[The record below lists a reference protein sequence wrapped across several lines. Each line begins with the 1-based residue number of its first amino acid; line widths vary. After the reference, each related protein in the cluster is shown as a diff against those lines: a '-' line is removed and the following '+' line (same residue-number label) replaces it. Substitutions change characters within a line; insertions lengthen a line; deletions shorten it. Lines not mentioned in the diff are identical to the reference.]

1 MIGYVRFRCPV
12 VVHLCQGSEG
22 VGHKAVVGGK
32 EQFFFRFLQRVAVGV
47 GVIEPSSVA
56 VAGIV
61 VVAVFQAFH
70 HLGRDAQR
78 APTGEEVL
86 QKFAVVSD
94 FKCCF
99 HSTLIIVCYIF
110 PSQFKR
116 IVIAVID
123 AAVAPL
129 AAFYLGGVADGFA
142 GAQRLHVA
150 VVIGQRDAVLLDT
163 GYFDVAKPAEGQPVQ
178 LCLKIFF
185 LVFPPAL
192 AADRPRRMSVPRMK
206 HDRPID
212 GIGFLIETLHEC
224 AFLTNTCFGVL
235 EYPLSMHQPFV
246 ELTLVTLSLGGES
259 ITREDTVTFGSVIFH
274 LTVID
279 PITTDI
285 YNVPVL
291 PYQCPILAF
300 AKRLRKCQVLGS
312 ARVAFPIFGF
322 REVAVFPMLFTK
334 SLRLGAMHSEVAVVR
349 LKPFEAPVPH
359 VDAVAIGEPDG
370 DVRMR
375 LVNVFVVFVGSVA
388 SASLHDARS
397 IHEREG
403 ERQAVRVRLG
413 DVVRLHLHF
422 ALPLAS
428 VPFDGRRLFSE
439 NQFKSYLPVPKEHG
453 NRFVAL
459 RMMDAEHAM
468 QVEDGLVRTRVDPCL
483 LDKRAVGEVV
493 ASFGGVCR
501 TVDAGVAQ
509 METALEAVA
518 VGVSHLA
525 FADGSGQF
533 LTDGVAKL
541 PASNVDGCV
550 VVHDM
555 SFFV

>member
-1 MIGYVRFRCPV
+1 MK
-12 VVHLCQGSEG
+12 L
-22 VGHKAVVGGK
+22 
-32 EQFFFRFLQRVAVGV
+32 
-47 GVIEPSSVA
+47 
-56 VAGIV
+56 
-61 VVAVFQAFH
+61 FH
-70 HLGRDAQR
+70 
-78 APTGEEVL
+78 
-86 QKFAVVSD
+86 VS
-94 FKCCF
+94 
-99 HSTLIIVCYIF
+99 
-110 PSQFKR
+110 
-116 IVIAVID
+116 
-123 AAVAPL
+123 
-129 AAFYLGGVADGFA
+129 
-142 GAQRLHVA
+142 

-163 GYFDVAKPAEGQPVQ
+163 GYVDVAEARERQPVQ
-178 LCLKIFF
+178 FCFEVALLIFPF
-185 LVFPPAL
+185 
-192 AADRPRRMSVPRMK
+192 AAAAYRPPRMPIVGVK
-206 HDRPID
+206 HDWPID
-212 GIGFLIETLHEC
+212 GIRLLIATLHEC

-300 AKRLRKCQVLGS
+300 TKRLRKCQVLGG

-334 SLRLGAMHSEVAVVR
+334 SLCLSAMHGEVAIVR
-349 LKPFEAPVPH
+349 LKLFEAPVPH
-359 VDAVAIGEPDG
+359 VDTVAVGEPDG

-483 LDKRAVGEVV
+483 LDKRAVGKII
-493 ASFGGVCR
+493 AAFGGIGR

-509 METALEAVA
+509 MEIALEVVA
-518 VGVSHLA
+518 VGIGHLA
-525 FADGSGQF
+525 VADRSFEF
-533 LTDGVAKL
+533 LADGVAKL
-541 PASNVDGCV
+541 PAAFINGFVA
-550 VVHDM
+550 VHGR